1 MTDSDFSKID
11 VLLGAASS
19 EGRDTLTESDVY
31 QVLDAIGIARP
42 RSIFVPANEIDTGT
56 PNLNLSQLATDM
68 VVVKVMSPDVL
79 HKTDIGGIA
88 FVKRDVETLKAEVS
102 RIVENVRKAAPSAN
116 VKGVMITELIDY
128 RSELGRE
135 LIISFRQDDAFGPV
149 VSFGLGGIDTENF
162 AKWMQTGRSITSRS
176 ALFLD
181 ADETV
186 SMVEETVAG
195 DKLLRPGRGQAESV
209 LSADVLVSTI
219 EALSWL
225 ACEYSALSNRH
236 EFTID
241 ECELNPV
248 VVTDDG
254 QLVAVD
260 ALLKFSKKKIE
271 RTQRPIHKI
280 KKLLEPQSALVVGVS
295 GSGINVGRII
305 LRNLIE
311 GGGVDKSKIYILHPS
326 ESEIDGCKCFASVAD
341 IPEQVDM
348 TVVTIPAGDRCVNLM
363 IELIERRKTH
373 SITLISSGF
382 GETSEGKA
390 LEDRLVDAI
399 RKGHEQED
407 GGAIVNGGNCLG
419 IVSLP
424 GRYNTFFLPKYKLPF
439 SAAGAENTASIS
451 QSGAYL
457 VTQASNLD
465 GVINPRYSISFGNQI
480 DLTAGDYLEYL
491 MQDENISLFSVYL
504 EGFKPLDGVGFFE
517 ACQSITK
524 SGQDVLVYKAGRSAE
539 GAMAAA
545 SHTAAMVGDYALNRD
560 VLRQSGAIVVE
571 TLDDFFDY
579 FKVFTLLA
587 GKEVSGLGVGIMS
600 NAGFEATAAA
610 DNLSDLDLAKLE
622 AGTMAKL
629 KELLPPGIVTAKNP
643 IDTTPIANSE
653 AFEHIARAL
662 LDDEN
667 VRCAVISIVCPTP
680 FLENLERG
688 DEHKEDITRRTS
700 LPNRMVRVFKDT
712 AKPVVFAIDSGALYD
727 PFVAMMEK
735 AGLPCFRKIDRA
747 IRALSNFVRHKMR

>member
-1 MTDSDFSKID
+1 MADSDFSKID
-11 VLLGAASS
+11 VLLGAAHAQ
-19 EGRDTLTESDVY
+19 GRDTLTESEVY
-31 QVLDAIGIARP
+31 QVLDAIGITRP
-42 RSIFVPANEIDTGT
+42 RSVFVPADEIDAGAA
-56 PNLNLSQLATDM
+56 NLDLSQLATEK
-68 VVVKVMSPDVL
+68 VVAKVMSPDVL
-79 HKTDIGGIA
+79 HKTDVGGIA
-88 FVKRDVETLKAEVS
+88 FVRRDDEALRGEVL
-102 RIVENVRKAAPSAN
+102 RIVENVRKTAPSASI
-116 VKGVMITELIDY
+116 KGVMITELIDY

-135 LIISFRQDDAFGPV
+135 LIISFRQDEAFGPT

-162 AKWMQTGRSITSRS
+162 AKWMQTGKSITSRS

-181 ADETV
+181 ADEAV
-186 SMVEETVAG
+186 SMVKETVAG
-195 DKLLRPGRGQAESV
+195 DKLLKPGRGQTESV
-209 LSADVLVSTI
+209 LSAAALVSRI
-219 EALSWL
+219 DALSRL
-225 ACEYSALSNRH
+225 ACEYSALSESH
-236 EFTID
+236 EFTIE

-260 ALLKFSKKKIE
+260 ALLRFSKEKIE

-280 KKLLEPQSALVVGVS
+280 KKLLEPKSALVVGVS
-295 GSGINVGRII
+295 GSGMNVGRII

-311 GGGVDKSKIYILHPS
+311 GGGVDKDKIYILHPR
-326 ESEIDGCKCFASVAD
+326 ESEIDGCKCFASIAD
-341 IPEQVDM
+341 IPEEVDM
-348 TVVTIPAGDRCVNLM
+348 TVVTIPAGDKCVNLM

-382 GETSEGKA
+382 GETSEGKG
-390 LEDRLVDAI
+390 LEERLVEAI
-399 RKGHEQED
+399 HKGHEQED

-424 GRYNTFFLPKYKLPF
+424 GKYNTFFLPKYKLPF

-491 MQDENISLFSVYL
+491 MQDEHINLFSVYL
-504 EGFKPLDGVGFFE
+504 EGFKPLDGIGFFE

-524 SGQDVLVYKAGRSAE
+524 SGQDVVVYKAGRSAE

-587 GKEVSGLGVGIMS
+587 DKELSGAGVGIMS
-600 NAGFEATAAA
+600 NAGFEATSAA
-610 DNLSDLDLAKLE
+610 DNLSELDLAKLE
-622 AGTMAKL
+622 PGTMAKL
-629 KELLPPGIVTAKNP
+629 KEFLPPGIVTAKNP

-653 AFEHIARAL
+653 AYELIARAL
-662 LDDEN
+662 LEDLN
-667 VRCAVISIVCPTP
+667 VQCGVISIVCPTP
-680 FLENLERG
+680 FLENLERS
-688 DEHKEDITRRTS
+688 DEHKEDISRETS

-712 AKPVVFAIDSGALYD
+712 KKPVVFAIDSGALYD

-747 IRALSNFVRHKMR
+747 IRALSNFITHKMR